1 MAFYYLEIIVLS
13 FIQGFSEFIPVSSS
27 AHLIIAT
34 NLANF
39 EVGSLELDIG
49 FHLGSLL
56 AIIFYFRKD
65 LVNIFHNK
73 DLVYLIFIGSIPL
86 ITFGYFLYFTG
97 LINHLRNIEIIAWTT
112 LIFSFLL
119 YYSDKL
125 KVEKKIEKDLKIK
138 NIIIIGL
145 FQVLALVPGVSRA
158 GITITSGRFLN
169 FSRFDS
175 SKISFYLS
183 IPALA
188 GASCLGL
195 KDIWNEGIELNNLI
209 FFSIFFSFIFSY
221 FTIKFFLL
229 YVKNF
234 SLNYFV
240 YYRIFLA
247 LILFTII
254 YS

>member
-39 EVGSLELDIG
+39 EFGSLELDIVL
-49 FHLGSLL
+49 HLGSLL

-65 LVNIFHNK
+65 LVNIFNNK
-73 DLVYLIFIGSIPL
+73 DLAYLIFIGSIPL

-119 YYSDKL
+119 YYSDKF

-145 FQVLALVPGVSRA
+145 FQVLALVPGVSRS

-195 KDIWNEGIELNNLI
+195 KDIWNGGIELNNLI
-209 FFSIFFSFIFSY
+209 LLSIFFSFIFSY

>member
-1 MAFYYLEIIVLS
+1 MISKYFEASILAFV
-13 FIQGFSEFIPVSSS
+13 QGFSEFIPVSSS
-27 AHLIIAT
+27 AHLIIISKISE
-34 NLANF
+34 F
-39 EVGSLELDIG
+39 QFSSLQLDISL
-49 FHLGSLL
+49 HLGSLL

-73 DLVYLIFIGSIPL
+73 DLAYLIFIGSIPL

-119 YYSDKL
+119 YYSDKF
-125 KVEKKIEKDLKIK
+125 KVEKKFEKDLKIK

-145 FQVLALVPGVSRA
+145 FQVLALVPGVSRS

-169 FSRFDS
+169 FSRYDS
-175 SKISFYLS
+175 TKISFYLS

-195 KDIWNEGIELNNLI
+195 KDIWNGGIELNNLI
-209 FFSIFFSFIFSY
+209 LFSILFSFIFSY

>member
-39 EVGSLELDIG
+39 EIGSLELDIG
-49 FHLGSLL
+49 LHLGSLL

-73 DLVYLIFIGSIPL
+73 DLAYLIFIGSIPL
-86 ITFGYFLYFTG
+86 IIFGYFLYFTG

-119 YYSDKL
+119 YYSDKF
-125 KVEKKIEKDLKIK
+125 KVEKKFEKDLKIK

-145 FQVLALVPGVSRA
+145 FQVLALVPGVSRS

-209 FFSIFFSFIFSY
+209 LFSIFFSFIFSY
-221 FTIKFFLL
+221 FTIKLFLL
-229 YVKNF
+229 YVKNY